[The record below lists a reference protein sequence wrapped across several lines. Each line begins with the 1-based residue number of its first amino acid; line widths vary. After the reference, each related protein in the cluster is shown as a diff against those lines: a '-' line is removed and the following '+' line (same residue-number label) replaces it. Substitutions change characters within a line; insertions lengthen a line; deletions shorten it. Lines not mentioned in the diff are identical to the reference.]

1 MNPHPNPSIIR
12 MIPIER
18 IEILNHRER
27 NGRIFEEIVGNI
39 QAIGLKKP
47 VVVTPRDSPD
57 GTEHFILICGEG
69 RLTAFTSL
77 GEREIPALVVEV
89 DDEDALIMSLAEN
102 IARRQY
108 RPLELLFGIRQ
119 LADKGYAAKA
129 ISEKTGLATS
139 YVQGIMTLLKHG
151 EERLLVSVES
161 GAIPLNAALSIVRA
175 GDDDKAVQTALQEAY
190 ESGQLRGRQLVR
202 ARQVIEKRQL
212 FGRSIVHKASGKRST
227 LTASGLVR
235 TYQNEAK
242 RQKALVRKADFT
254 QQRLLF
260 VVGALRQLF
269 ADENFVNLLRAEAI
283 SSLPKYLADRV
294 WPGSSA

>member
-1 MNPHPNPSIIR
+1 MNTCVHPLEIR
-12 MIPIER
+12 AIPIDR
-18 IEILNHRER
+18 IEIINHRER
-27 NGRIFEEIVGNI
+27 NSRIFEEIVGNI

-47 VVVTPRDSPD
+47 IVVTSRIASD
-57 GTEHFILICGEG
+57 GTERFILICGEG

-77 GEREIPALVVEV
+77 GEREIPALVVDV

-119 LADKGYAAKA
+119 LAERGYAAKA
-129 ISEKTGLATS
+129 ISEKTGLTAS
-139 YVQGIMTLLKHG
+139 YIQGILTLLKYG
-151 EERLLVSVES
+151 EERLLISVES

-175 GDDDKAVQTALQEAY
+175 GDDDNAVQSALQEAY
-190 ESGQLRGRQLVR
+190 ENGQLRGRQLVR
-202 ARQVIEKRQL
+202 ARHVIEKRQL
-212 FGRSIVHKASGKRST
+212 LGRSIVHKPPGKRSS

-260 VVGALRQLF
+260 IVGALRQLF
-269 ADENFVNLLRAEAI
+269 AEENFVNLLRAEAI

-294 WPGSSA
+294 WPGSAA